1 MASPAEPGLSSAP
14 VHEVTGPAGPPAAH
28 SPWGAVVFIAVFA
41 ALLASFPA
49 RNSDL
54 WMHLAAGREL
64 AGGQPPSGTTAH
76 PSAQD
81 RSTWLY
87 DLLSYGVYSLLGGG
101 GLVFC
106 KVLVVVGLG
115 LLLLELSRSGPGWR
129 LPAACTALALLAMG
143 TRLTLQPATLS
154 CLLLALTLWFLPLRA
169 EAPTRR
175 PRSLL
180 PPWPLFTLFVLWV
193 NLDRLFVIGLGTVAL
208 VWLGRFLDSWAE
220 RGQRD
225 GEKQQRPTSL
235 GLRAAYLVLG
245 FVLLAAVCL
254 LNPTHIYAFLPP
266 EHGWFGPSGSSASA
280 LGLGP
285 VASPFRLRAYFAS
298 LGVGPASLAYF
309 PLLGLGLLAFF
320 LNRSRWR
327 WERSLPWLGL
337 ALLSTLQA
345 RAIPFFAVLSG
356 PVLAWNLQEISA
368 TSGARGTKT
377 PGRLLLV
384 LHASYPVLAVVLL
397 LCAWPGWLQAPPFE
411 PRRWGVEFPPSLERG
426 AATARLWHAQAKL
439 GPESRGLHLSRDSAD
454 AFAWF
459 CPEEKLLVDDGLAA
473 ALRGDPGAPDDWEEG
488 LRAQRIDHVIVYDA
502 DRGRLLKV
510 LSRLVADP
518 GQWPL
523 LYQEGDLAV
532 FGWRGLGPTGKEEPF
547 RGLEIDLNRLAF
559 HPAADKRAPR
569 KGPGRE
575 PDVRNWWV
583 ALWRPN
589 PPRSIDRDEA
599 TLDWLLAE
607 ARRWSAPYYQLIEWE
622 AGQSAALVGAAG
634 GWAAPGALVEA
645 DLRLV
650 LLRPPLPEAGVSPGA
665 DLPPLSRLAL
675 AYRQQYN
682 LERDDSPPALLY
694 LAVRA
699 ARRALA
705 VTPDDAQAHLAL
717 GEAYLRLMR
726 DTRERA
732 WGQRVPE
739 LVQLRRAQAS
749 TALNRAAFLKPD
761 LARAHLR
768 LAELYQEMGFLDLAL
783 AHLRAYQK
791 SAARGKDREPDDGP
805 DKELNRLAQT
815 VAERE
820 SAFAAESARSSV
832 LDRAMLAFDKGLAGK
847 ARDLLLAS
855 DLAAFGPQ
863 GMAMELELQLR
874 TGRADK
880 VRDWTDP
887 EQKASLGA
895 TSYHWLRAQALAAV
909 GDYALAQEECEQLSS
924 EGRGREASQPREAMA
939 GLIGQLIL
947 DEQPVGASVPDLLL
961 HTLGRA
967 KFQSRVA
974 GLAKGLRDD
983 ANANV
988 FRGLLAL
995 EEGAAEEAEVAF
1007 RLALDL
1013 WKDEAAAAAGAGLDF
1028 KTRPIAEGCL
1038 RWLEQGD
1045 DKVTR

>member
-1 MASPAEPGLSSAP
+1 VHGTPGPERSPSAAGRP
-14 VHEVTGPAGPPAAH
+14 RWGPILFT
-28 SPWGAVVFIAVFA
+28 AVLA

-64 AGGQPPSGTTAH
+64 AQWRH
-76 PSAQD
+76 PFGSAPD
-81 RSTWLY
+81 PTWLY
-87 DLLSYGVYSLLGGG
+87 DLLSYGLYSALGGG
-101 GLVFC
+101 GLVFL
-106 KVLVVVGLG
+106 KAVLVVALA
-115 LLLLELSRSGPGWR
+115 LLLLRLSRSGPGWR

-169 EAPTRR
+169 ESPSRR
-175 PRSLL
+175 L
-180 PPWPLFTLFVLWV
+180 PSALSAWPLFILFVLWV

-208 VWLGRFLDSWAE
+208 VWLGRSLDSLTEQGEGKGAKQE
-220 RGQRD
+220 R
-225 GEKQQRPTSL
+225 PASL
-235 GLRAAYLVLG
+235 GLRSAYFALG
-245 FVLLAAVCL
+245 FALLAAVCL
-254 LNPTHIYAFLPP
+254 LNPSHVYAFLPP

-280 LGLGP
+280 LGSGP

-298 LGVGPASLAYF
+298 LGIGPASIAYF

-327 WERSLPWLGL
+327 WERFLPWLGL
-337 ALLSTLQA
+337 ALLSALQA
-345 RAIPFFAVLSG
+345 RAIPFFAVLAG

-368 TSGARGTKT
+368 KDEGRKTKEDSW
-377 PGRLLLV
+377 PILV
-384 LHASYPVLAVVLL
+384 LRTSSFVLAVGLL
-397 LCAWPGWLQAPPFE
+397 VCAWPGWLQGPPFE
-411 PRRWGVEFPPSLERG
+411 PRRWGVEFPPALERG
-426 AATARLWHAQAKL
+426 AAMTRSWHEQGKL
-439 GPESRGLHLSRDSAD
+439 GSETRGLHLSRETAD

-459 CPEEKLLVDDGLAA
+459 CPEENALVDDGLTA
-473 ALRGDPGAPDDWEEG
+473 ALRGDPGAPDDWEEVM
-488 LRAQRIDHVIVYDA
+488 RAHRIDHVVVYDS

-510 LSRLVADP
+510 LGRLVADP

-523 LYQEGDLAV
+523 LYQDGDLAV
-532 FGWRGLGPTGKEEPF
+532 FGWRGLDPTGGEEPF
-547 RGLEIDLNRLAF
+547 RGLEMDLNRLAF
-559 HPAADKRAPR
+559 HPAADQRAPR
-569 KGPGRE
+569 KGPERE
-575 PDVRNWWV
+575 PEVRNWWV
-583 ALWRPN
+583 AFWKPS
-589 PPRSIDRDEA
+589 PPRPIDRDEA

-622 AGQSAALVGAAG
+622 AGQSAALIGAAG
-634 GWAAPGALVEA
+634 GWTVPGALLEA

-650 LLRPPLPEAGVSPGA
+650 LLRPPLPEAGGSTGA
-665 DLPPLSRLAL
+665 GLPPLSRLAL

-705 VTPDDAQAHLAL
+705 INPDDAQAHLAL
-717 GEAYLRLMR
+717 GEAYLRLLR

-749 TALNRAAFLKPD
+749 TALNRAALLKPD

-783 AHLRAYQK
+783 AHLRASQK
-791 SAARGKDREPDDGP
+791 SAARGKDRETDDGP
-805 DKELNRLAQT
+805 DKELGRLAQT

-887 EQKASLGA
+887 EQIASLGA
-895 TSYHWLRAQALAAV
+895 TSYHWLRTQALAAL
-909 GDYALAQEECEQLSS
+909 GDYALAQEECEQLAS

-939 GLIGQLIL
+939 GLVGQAIL

-961 HTLGRA
+961 HALGRA
-967 KFQSRVA
+967 KFQNRVA

-1013 WKDEAAAAAGAGLDF
+1013 WKDEAAAASGAGLDF

-1045 DKVTR
+1045 EKVTR